1 MSQNRVINNQKGL
14 VTMYQVTAI
23 YEGCEIGYGE
33 GDSSSYAIG
42 ECLESID
49 SIYSQANIIA
59 SLNVLSNSSV
69 NIVPLGKIYGHAG
82 NKFIVKRVSTNKQ
95 IA

>member
-1 MSQNRVINNQKGL
+1 
-14 VTMYQVTAI
+14 MYQITAI

-33 GDSSSYAIG
+33 GYSNKYAIG

-49 SIYSQANIIA
+49 SIYDNANLII
-59 SLNVLSNSSV
+59 SLSVLSTD
-69 NIVPLGKIYGHAG
+69 NINGIPLGRVYGFKG

-95 IA
+95 LA

>member
-1 MSQNRVINNQKGL
+1 
-14 VTMYQVTAI
+14 MYQVTAI

-49 SIYSQANIIA
+49 GIYHNASLFIA
-59 SLNVLSNSSV
+59 LNVLSNSSV
-69 NIVPLGKIYGHAG
+69 NTVALGSVYGHNG

-95 IA
+95 LA